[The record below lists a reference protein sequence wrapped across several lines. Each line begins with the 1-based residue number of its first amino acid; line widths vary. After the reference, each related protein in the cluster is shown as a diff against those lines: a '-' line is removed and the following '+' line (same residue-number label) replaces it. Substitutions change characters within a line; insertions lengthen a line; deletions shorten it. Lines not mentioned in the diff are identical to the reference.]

1 MWSFQF
7 REGTDQSELC
17 KGSRGEAAAFL
28 DLPVS
33 LARQATEAR
42 IQREGVRRQLD
53 ASGRLRERAG
63 MESVRLWRPSAAVPL
78 GSLPSGASFPSSHVT
93 HSD

>member
-28 DLPVS
+28 DLPMS
-33 LARQATEAR
+33 LARQVTEAQ

-63 MESVRLWRPSAAVPL
+63 METICR
-78 GSLPSGASFPSSHVT
+78 GASGVATQRGVFFQFARDC